1 LSDQEEGKKRPKRR
15 NRRHRSNGKKTPS
28 GVKPKG
34 DKEAVERALSRFT
47 IDPPPMGF
55 TQDMDPPAKTVNINW
70 KLNAVAKSV
79 QNKASPLVCSPG
91 EFGFLPEERVE
102 QIAKKLRN

>member
-1 LSDQEEGKKRPKRR
+1 MSDQEEGKKRPKRR

-55 TQDMDPPAKTVNINW
+55 TQDMDPPAKTVNIN
-70 KLNAVAKSV
+70 SV
-79 QNKASPLVCSPG
+79 SYTHLTLPTKA
-91 EFGFLPEERVE
+91 
-102 QIAKKLRN
+102 

>member
-1 LSDQEEGKKRPKRR
+1 MSDQEEGKKRPKRR

-55 TQDMDPPAKTVNINW
+55 TQDIDPPAKTVNINW
-70 KLNAVAKSV
+70 KLNAVPKSV

-91 EFGFLPEERVE
+91 EFGFLPEE
-102 QIAKKLRN
+102 KNL